1 MFPGCKFPH
10 ASELLT
16 LKAAQPEAF
25 DSLSA
30 VLAKYDTDVTEK
42 FVTRTEV
49 AMLLANTTKPEALLL
64 HALTVEKDK
73 SEGSGKVGRGVAS
86 PCEA

>member
-1 MFPGCKFPH
+1 M
-10 ASELLT
+10 
-16 LKAAQPEAF
+16 
-25 DSLSA
+25 SA
-30 VLAKYDTDVTEK
+30 VLAKYDIDVTEK

-73 SEGSGKVGRGVAS
+73 SAVAS
-86 PCEA
+86 SINKQFAEMVKENIKSEMLHSAIYKEAKAVNA